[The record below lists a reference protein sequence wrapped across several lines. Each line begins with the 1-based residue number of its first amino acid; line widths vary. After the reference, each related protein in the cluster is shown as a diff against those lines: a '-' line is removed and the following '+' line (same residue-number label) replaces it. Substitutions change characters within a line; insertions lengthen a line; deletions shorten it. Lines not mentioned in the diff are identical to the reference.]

1 MDLIENLKIALTIA
15 RTKSISAAARE
26 LNMTVPTV
34 SRHLDN
40 LEDRLKTRLFNRTT
54 KGLFLTDDG
63 DAVLVDAQELVERAE
78 NLGFRDTA
86 ASESLSGT
94 LRLTAPAR
102 FGQIYIAP
110 IVADFMRAHPN
121 ISIDLACTDHI
132 QNLEE
137 DGFDLAVRIGR
148 VGQHNNTIKKIV
160 ANRRI
165 LVCSPAWLEQN
176 PIPRMV
182 SQLSGCDGLLLGT
195 ETRWLLKNA
204 TGEEFS
210 VTPRARFGSRYGD
223 VIREICEAGCGIAL
237 KSMWDVGPCLEAG
250 TLVQIFPD
258 FEQKETSDI
267 TLVYPDRRY
276 VSARAR
282 AFSTTLENVLRIR
295 L

>member
-1 MDLIENLKIALTIA
+1 M
-15 RTKSISAAARE
+15 
-26 LNMTVPTV
+26 
-34 SRHLDN
+34 
-40 LEDRLKTRLFNRTT
+40 
-54 KGLFLTDDG
+54 
-63 DAVLVDAQELVERAE
+63 DAQELVERAE
-78 NLGFRDTA
+78 NLGSRGTT
-86 ASESLSGT
+86 ASEGLSGT

-110 IVADFMRAHPN
+110 IVADFMRTHPN

-148 VGQHNNTIKKIV
+148 SGQHNNTVKKIV

-165 LVCSPAWLEQN
+165 LVCSPTWIEQN
-176 PIPRMV
+176 PIPRIV
-182 SQLSGCDGLLLGT
+182 SQLSGCDGLLLGA
-195 ETRWLLKNA
+195 ETKWLLKNA
-204 TGEEFS
+204 AGDELS
-210 VTPRARFGSRYGD
+210 VTPHARFRSRYGD

-250 TLVQIFPD
+250 TLVQIFPE

-282 AFSTTLENVLRIR
+282 AFGTTLENVLRSR